1 MAVEKKYAR
10 IINQETHEV
19 QVGAGCPI
27 GYYIEI
33 GMTWMEVE
41 YGWDQKWYQAG
52 YVPEQPEPTPPTYEE
67 VKERRE
73 SLYRSEV
80 DPITAHIQ
88 RLRDQEQTE
97 SVILEIK
104 ELERE
109 RDNTFTNIQINNPY
123 PVGVQA

>member
-1 MAVEKKYAR
+1 MAVEKKYAK
-10 IINQETHEV
+10 IINEETHEV
-19 QVGAGCPI
+19 QVGVGCPI

-41 YGWDQKWYQAG
+41 YGWDSKWYQAG

-67 VKERRE
+67 VKKIRE
-73 SLYRSEV
+73 DLYKSEV

-97 SVILEIK
+97 LIKQEI
-104 ELERE
+104 EALVRE
-109 RDNTFTNIQINNPY
+109 RDNTFINIQIEHPY
-123 PVGVQA
+123 PVGE